1 MKEELKMKRMTIG
14 TQLSGMFGIAL
25 ICLTVL
31 LGATV
36 FEFQS
41 TSDAYQD
48 ILQGPVE
55 RTIMLKTAQESFQK
69 AIAEIRGY
77 IAYGNEKYGESAL
90 DGLDRSLEA
99 IKNVT
104 KATTSVTTKQEGEK
118 LQTAMASYSEDIK
131 KVIAMKK
138 ANDPGLMAFIAST
151 RSKTELINK
160 QFEIVF
166 AGQSEAMKELVN
178 RSNDKKNFV
187 IQMVIGFSIVSI
199 LLVITL
205 MFWYSRNLAK
215 RMNALRSEL
224 LAVSDLDLTR
234 NDIHASRNDEIG
246 DMAEAIIAMKKA
258 LRSIVGHVRNSADSL
273 AASSQE
279 LTSTVEEQLR
289 TSEVIANTTGDIAA
303 GSAQNTNNITEISAI
318 IEEVTAGAEEVSASA
333 AVVNNATQEAVGDA
347 NQGMQLI
354 QKVVFQNETIEN
366 SMKEITDVSSS
377 LVKGS
382 GEIQQII
389 TVISN
394 IAGQTNLLAL
404 NAAIEAA
411 RAGDAGRGFA
421 VVAEEVRKLAEQ
433 SADATR
439 HIGKIIQKM
448 TADIEFSVNVVTKAN
463 SEVASG
469 KVAAADA
476 AKGFEM
482 IVNKLGNVQ
491 TGMGQI
497 THAIEETAKGM
508 QVMVVNVQNIS
519 AVSEETSASTQTV
532 AAAAEEQN
540 ASLNEVTTSAEALAE
555 MATELNGTIQ
565 KFRM

>member
-1 MKEELKMKRMTIG
+1 MKRMTIG
-14 TQLSGMFGIAL
+14 TQLSGMFGITL

-31 LGATV
+31 LGATI
-36 FEFQS
+36 FQFQS
-41 TSDAYQD
+41 TSDAYQNM
-48 ILQGPVE
+48 LQGPVE
-55 RTIMLKTAQESFQK
+55 RTMLLKTAQDGFHK

-77 IAYGNEKYGESAL
+77 IAYGDEKYGKSAL
-90 DGLDRSLEA
+90 DELDRSLEA

-118 LQTAMASYSEDIK
+118 LQAAMASYSEDLK
-131 KVIAMKK
+131 KIVAMKK
-138 ANDPGLMAFIAST
+138 DNDPGLMAFVGST
-151 RSKTELINK
+151 RPKTELINK
-160 QFEIVF
+160 QFETVF
-166 AGQSEAMKELVN
+166 AAQSDAMKELVN
-178 RSNDKKNFV
+178 KSNDNKNFV
-187 IQMVIGFSIVSI
+187 IQMVIGSSIASI
-199 LLVITL
+199 LLVIAL
-205 MFWYSRNLAK
+205 IFWYSRNLAK

-224 LAVSDLDLTR
+224 LTVSDLDLTR

-246 DMAEAIIAMKKA
+246 DMAEAVIAMKKA

-303 GSAQNTNNITEISAI
+303 GSAQNTNNITEISAV

-333 AVVNNATQEAVGDA
+333 SVVNNTTQEAVADA

-382 GEIQQII
+382 GEIQEIV

-448 TADIEFSVNVVTKAN
+448 TTDIEFSVNVVTKAN
-463 SEVASG
+463 AEVASG
-469 KVAAADA
+469 KVAASDA

-497 THAIEETAKGM
+497 THAVEETAKGM
-508 QVMVVNVQNIS
+508 QAMVANVQNIS

-532 AAAAEEQN
+532 AAAAQEQN
-540 ASLNEVTTSAEALAE
+540 ASLHEVTTSAEALAE

-565 KFRM
+565 KFRV